1 MTICLQKQHFILF
14 FLMKLYTIFL
24 LVILSIVSAEQ
35 YAMIFGTADGWG
47 NYGVPSVF
55 DFIF

>member
-1 MTICLQKQHFILF
+1 MKSYYLLF
-14 FLMKLYTIFL
+14 GL
-24 LVILSIVSAEQ
+24 LATVVLAEQ

>member
-1 MTICLQKQHFILF
+1 
-14 FLMKLYTIFL
+14 MKLYTIFL

>member
-1 MTICLQKQHFILF
+1 
-14 FLMKLYTIFL
+14 MKSYIIFL
-24 LVILSIVSAEQ
+24 LAILSIVSAEQ

-55 DFIF
+55 NLIF